1 MTSEPELRISEPICA
16 VFRRQLRREGL
27 KYTPER
33 ARILD
38 AVMGF
43 QGPFEAEHLI
53 ESLKRGVSHAGA
65 GGGGARVSK
74 ATVYRTIKLLQD
86 AGILQQVLFN
96 ADVAHYQLAFGEQPV
111 GILVNTETNELSQFD
126 APELVEIA
134 QRECARRGLTLQG
147 QRLVIYAAKA

>member
-43 QGPFEAEHLI
+43 EGPFEADHLI
-53 ESLKRGVSHAGA
+53 ESLKLAAGNGPA
-65 GGGGARVSK
+65 GEARVSK

-96 ADVAHYQLAFGEQPV
+96 ADVAHYQLAYGEQPV
-111 GILVNTETNELSQFD
+111 GILVNTDTNELTQFD
-126 APELVEIA
+126 APELGEIA
-134 QRECARRGLTLQG
+134 RRECALRGLVLQG
-147 QRLVIYAAKA
+147 QRLVIYATKA